1 MDQQTTIAI
10 VICILVIVGYA
21 VFLATTYF
29 GPNMKNYFE
38 KDWRRNRD

>member
-21 VFLATTYF
+21 VFLATAYF
-29 GPNMKNYFE
+29 GPNMKDYFE
-38 KDWRRNRD
+38 KDRNRD